1 MMFGSGYGYYSLGA
15 MPVLTVIGV
24 IAGLV
29 IGILACVLVL
39 PVKRRQELNPF
50 FKKVHDFV
58 QFKYLWIES
67 IIKVIYIIT
76 TCVVTLVGF
85 LLLFGPTF
93 LLGLLLMFTGVI
105 LNRLLYEGILI
116 IILILRN
123 TQQINDKMS
132 GNGQSTNESA
142 GRQGETGT
150 SYGQAYTGYDP
161 YYHPAP
167 EPQPEPEPKWR
178 YCSQCGT
185 RYDAN
190 KGGCPNGCE

>member
-1 MMFGSGYGYYSLGA
+1 MYYGGLGYYGMSATPIL
-15 MPVLTVIGV
+15 VVIGI

-39 PVKRRQELNPF
+39 PAKSRAGLSPF
-50 FKKVHDFV
+50 FQKIHDYV

-67 IIKVIYIIT
+67 IIKVLYIIT
-76 TCVVTLVGF
+76 TCVITLVGF
-85 LLLFGPTF
+85 LLLFGYTF
-93 LLGLLLMFTGVI
+93 FLGLLLMVFGI
-105 LNRLLYEGILI
+105 IINRLIYEGILVM
-116 IILILRN
+116 ILILRN

-132 GNGQSTNESA
+132 GNGPDANASA
-142 GRQGETGT
+142 DRQGEDNRYYSQANTANDAY
-150 SYGQAYTGYDP
+150 YGA
-161 YYHPAP
+161 AP
-167 EPQPEPEPKWR
+167 VQEPEPEPKWR